1 MYKNLVHTV
10 GNVGCIFKLEEN
22 LNYIVD
28 LNCRRMPKCTKK
40 REKIGNYVPANLFTH
55 FLNKLKIII

>member
-1 MYKNLVHTV
+1 MYKNFVHTV
-10 GNVGCIFKLEEN
+10 GNVVFFKLEEN

-28 LNCRRMPKCTKK
+28 LNCRRMPKCTKR
-40 REKIGNYVPANLFTH
+40 REKIRNYMPANLFTH